1 MKRTIVLFSTLA
13 LISLSSVAQNKDVKQ
28 PTDKAQVVATPA
40 APAQNPDL
48 SIKFNQEDHNFGNVP
63 EGPSVSYDF
72 EFKNIGK
79 VPIIFSDVHGSCGC
93 TVPVWPKEP
102 ILPGK
107 SSKIAVTY
115 STQGRQGQIN
125 KTVTVTSNIGTKILK
140 ISGNVDKADPAATPT
155 DTKQPAH

>member
-1 MKRTIVLFSTLA
+1 MKKTIVLFSTLA

-93 TVPVWPKEP
+93 TVPSFPKEP
-102 ILPGK
+102 IAPGEK
-107 SSKIAVTY
+107 AVIGVKYATDRVGAF
-115 STQGRQGQIN
+115 T
-125 KTVTVTSNIGTKILK
+125 KTVTITSNAKGSESKTLTIKGTILGDDAPK
-140 ISGNVDKADPAATPT
+140 ENSKG
-155 DTKQPAH
+155 

>member
-1 MKRTIVLFSTLA
+1 MKKTIVLFSTLA

-79 VPIIFSDVHGSCGC
+79 VPIIFSDVHGY
-93 TVPVWPKEP
+93 VWYNRDVFLYKY
-102 ILPGK
+102 I
-107 SSKIAVTY
+107 SVF
-115 STQGRQGQIN
+115 
-125 KTVTVTSNIGTKILK
+125 
-140 ISGNVDKADPAATPT
+140 ISGYILFSW
-155 DTKQPAH
+155 